1 MMDSYCGL
9 DNGVRFRI
17 GGRGGAVGDFRVAG
31 IRNHRTRL
39 PDFVVPV
46 RRGRIYMLQEI
57 KK

>member
-1 MMDSYCGL
+1 M
-9 DNGVRFRI
+9 RFRI